1 MRVRRGT
8 GGAHL
13 AGMRKNPTSPTPAAS
28 APVSL
33 RSVVLDVQPD
43 GSMTVTINGAPH
55 PPPEN
60 TGAWSRTMFPQIIDQ
75 ASDERAVPVRV
86 EVHEAD
92 GTSFTDLIPAAPRKP
107 AAAEPV
113 PQKKEKRTPGRPVL
127 VEVTGDGCVPGEDV
141 AVAVIVS
148 HTDATGD
155 GTARALLDPARF
167 VGSGADEVVLVGRI
181 AGSIVVETL
190 R

>member
-1 MRVRRGT
+1 MNVSVQHGA
-8 GGAHL
+8 GGVHL
-13 AGMRKNPTSPTPAAS
+13 AGMRKNPASPTSSES

-33 RSVVLDVQPD
+33 RTVVLDVQPD
-43 GSMTVTINGAPH
+43 GSMTVTIDGTPH

-60 TGAWSRTMFPQIIDQ
+60 TGVWSRKMFPQIIDQ

-107 AAAEPV
+107 AAEPA
-113 PQKKEKRTPGRPVL
+113 PQKKEKRKPGRPVL
-127 VEVTGDGCVPGEDV
+127 VEVTGDGFVPGEDV

-148 HTDATGD
+148 HTDPTGD
-155 GTARALLDPARF
+155 GTARALLDPAQTTI
-167 VGSGADEVVLVGRI
+167 SGGVVLVGRI
-181 AGSIVVETL
+181 SGTIVVETL

>member
-1 MRVRRGT
+1 
-8 GGAHL
+8 
-13 AGMRKNPTSPTPAAS
+13 
-28 APVSL
+28 
-33 RSVVLDVQPD
+33 
-43 GSMTVTINGAPH
+43 MTVTINGAPH

-60 TGAWSRTMFPQIIDQ
+60 TGAWSRKMFPQIIDQ

-127 VEVTGDGCVPGEDV
+127 VEVTGDGFVPGEDV

-181 AGSIVVETL
+181 SGSIVVETL

>member
-1 MRVRRGT
+1 
-8 GGAHL
+8 
-13 AGMRKNPTSPTPAAS
+13 MRKHPASPARSQS

-33 RSVVLDVQPD
+33 RTVVLDVQAD
-43 GSMTVTINGAPH
+43 GSMTVTIDGTEH
-55 PPPEN
+55 PPPGD
-60 TGAWSRTMFPQIIDQ
+60 TGAWSRKMFPQIIDQ

-107 AAAEPV
+107 AAAEPA
-113 PQKKEKRTPGRPVL
+113 PQKKRAKPGRPVL
-127 VEVTGDGCVPGEDV
+127 VEVTGGGFVPGEDV

-148 HTDATGD
+148 HTEATGD

-167 VGSGADEVVLVGRI
+167 VGSGAGEVVLVGRI
-181 AGSIVVETL
+181 SGTIVIERL
-190 R
+190 S

>member
-1 MRVRRGT
+1 MNMRVQRET

-13 AGMRKNPTSPTPAAS
+13 AGMRKNPTSPTPSES

-33 RSVVLDVQPD
+33 RTVVLDVQPD
-43 GSMTVTINGAPH
+43 GSMTVTIDGTPH
-55 PPPEN
+55 PRPEN
-60 TGAWSRTMFPQIIDQ
+60 TGVWSRKMFPQIIDQ
-75 ASDERAVPVRV
+75 ASDERAVPVRF

-107 AAAEPV
+107 VAEPT
-113 PQKKEKRTPGRPVL
+113 PQKKEKRKPGRPVL
-127 VEVTGDGCVPGEDV
+127 VEVTGDGFVPGEDV

-155 GTARALLDPARF
+155 GTARALLDPAQTTI
-167 VGSGADEVVLVGRI
+167 SGGVVLVGRI
-181 AGSIVVETL
+181 SGTIVVETL

>member
-1 MRVRRGT
+1 
-8 GGAHL
+8 
-13 AGMRKNPTSPTPAAS
+13 MRKNPASPAS
-28 APVSL
+28 SESVPVSL
-33 RSVVLDVQPD
+33 RTVVLEVQTD
-43 GSMTVTINGAPH
+43 GSMTVTIDGTPH

-60 TGAWSRTMFPQIIDQ
+60 TGAWSRKMFPQIIDQ

-113 PQKKEKRTPGRPVL
+113 PQKKEKRKPGRPVL
-127 VEVTGDGCVPGEDV
+127 VEVSGDGFVPGEDV

-148 HTDATGD
+148 HTDAAGD

-167 VGSGADEVVLVGRI
+167 AGSGAGEVVLVGRI
-181 AGSIVVETL
+181 SGTIVVET
-190 R
+190 RR